1 MTIGAEVGAT
11 ATHVAVRDAAG
22 DLDLHSGGGEP
33 APVLDRLRATDSTGD
48 AVLAVPASWYAAGG
62 ATERERVC
70 RLLAEH
76 GWTVRSVVPRWA
88 AAVAALSTRKS
99 ARDGTVLAG
108 ELAPDGVTF
117 ALARVDHDVIEA
129 LEPAPV
135 TVPMSRELRRLATA
149 AANAPDRGGAR
160 RASVLLARARG
171 VPRYRDTPV
180 YRVADTPTA
189 GEALDAFAPVAAA
202 IAQCAARPAAAGV
215 ERVLLDGP
223 LAAFPLVEQAIRA
236 ASPGWGRAEFTRTET
251 GAAASGALLL
261 AEGRYTAPRPA
272 PYSVHLPVRR
282 VRAGL
287 LVSDRLRLT
296 RAGDEPQVS
305 PGASAVTVRVPEGD
319 HRPIVVEVDDG
330 PGAPAQIEVAAS
342 RLPAG
347 SYRVGLWP
355 VDAGPGVLAFRP
367 DGPGPPI
374 LVPLPNPQGGSRGR

>member
-1 MTIGAEVGAT
+1 MTIGAEAGTTT
-11 ATHVAVRDAAG
+11 AHLAVRDAAG
-22 DLDLHSGGGEP
+22 DLHLHNLHLHNGD
-33 APVLDRLRATDSTGD
+33 ALDRLRATDPSGE

-62 ATERERVC
+62 AGERERVC
-70 RLLAEH
+70 RLWADR

-88 AAVAALSTRKS
+88 ATLSTPTGERE
-99 ARDGTVLAG
+99 GTVLTA
-108 ELAPDGVTF
+108 ELSPDGVTF
-117 ALARVDHDVIEA
+117 ALARVAHRVVEA

-135 TVPMSRELRRLATA
+135 TVPMSRELRRLAVA

-160 RASVLLARARG
+160 RAGVLLARARE

-180 YRVADTPTA
+180 YRGADTPTA

-202 IAQCAARPAAAGV
+202 IAECAARPAAAGV
-215 ERVLLDGP
+215 TRVLLDGP
-223 LAAFPLVEQAIRA
+223 LAGFPLVEQAIRA
-236 ASPGWGRAEFTRTET
+236 ASPGWGTAEFTRTET

-287 LVSDRLRLT
+287 LVSERLPLT
-296 RAGDEPQVS
+296 RAGDEPQVA
-305 PGASAVTVRVPEGD
+305 PEASAVTVRVPEGD
-319 HRPIVVEVDDG
+319 DRPIVVELGDG
-330 PGAPAQIEVAAS
+330 PGAPARIEVSAS

-367 DGPGPPI
+367 DGPGPPV
-374 LVPLPNPQGGSRGR
+374 LVPLPNPQGVSRGR